1 MKIAVFADVHSNLDA
16 LETVLDHIDR
26 WRPDRVL
33 CAGDIINRGPNPRAC
48 TERVV
53 RRAMAEDWGMICGN
67 HERYVLKYGKG
78 NLPDHGPEFE
88 IIRHAKWTYDQ
99 LAGQTGQAGQADRT
113 GQAGP
118 DSPDRMDSAGC
129 PDSPDSPD
137 RMDSADCPDSPDSPD
152 SPDGLVE
159 RLEALPFQWS
169 MTDEAGNEFRMVHAS
184 MLGDRKGIFPDDT
197 EAALREKIAPAPK
210 VLVVG
215 HTHRPLIRTVDDALV
230 VNVGAVGAPF
240 DRDPR
245 AAYAQ
250 MTFESGAWKAE
261 IIRLEYDRERAIAHF
276 YESGYLE
283 DSGDFARLILAEFR
297 EARSLIPG
305 WYRDY
310 AEQVMG
316 GDLPLK
322 ASVDRYLDDC
332 GIDG

>member
-26 WRPDRVL
+26 WRPDRIL
-33 CAGDIINRGPNPRAC
+33 CAGDIINRGPTPREC

-53 RRAMAEDWGMICGN
+53 TRAMAEDWGMIYGN
-67 HERYVLKYGKG
+67 HERYVLKYGSG
-78 NLPDHGPEFE
+78 NLPDRGPEFE

-99 LAGQTGQAGQADRT
+99 LAGQTGQAGPDSPNR
-113 GQAGP
+113 P
-118 DSPDRMDSAGC
+118 DSPDC
-129 PDSPDSPD
+129 PDS
-137 RMDSADCPDSPDSPD
+137 
-152 SPDGLVE
+152 LVE
-159 RLEALPFQWS
+159 SLEALPFQWS

-197 EAALREKIAPAPK
+197 EASLREKIAPAPK

-250 MTFESGAWKAE
+250 MTFEAGAWKAE
-261 IIRLEYDRERAIAHF
+261 IIRLDYDRERAITRFH
-276 YESGYLE
+276 ESGYLE

-305 WYRDY
+305 WYRAYED
-310 AEQVMG
+310 QVMG
-316 GDLPLK
+316 GEISLK
-322 ASVDRYLDDC
+322 ASVDRYLEDC
-332 GIDG
+332 MIDG

>member
-16 LETVLDHIDR
+16 LETVLEHIDR

-48 TERVV
+48 TQRVV
-53 RRAMAEDWGMICGN
+53 TRALAEDWGMIYGN
-67 HERYVLKYGKG
+67 HERYVLKYGRG
-78 NLPDHGPEFE
+78 NLPDRGPEFE

-99 LAGQTGQAGQADRT
+99 LAGQAGQADQA

-118 DSPDRMDSAGC
+118 DR
-129 PDSPDSPD
+129 PDSPN
-137 RMDSADCPDSPDSPD
+137 R
-152 SPDGLVE
+152 LVE
-159 RLEALPFQWS
+159 HLEALSFQWS
-169 MTDEAGNEFRMVHAS
+169 MTDESGNEFRMVHAS

-197 EAALREKIAPAPK
+197 EASLREKIAPAPK

-250 MTFESGAWKAE
+250 MTFESGVWNAK
-261 IIRLEYDRERAIAHF
+261 IIRLEYDRERAIARFH
-276 YESGYLE
+276 ESGYLE

>member
-33 CAGDIINRGPNPRAC
+33 CAGDIINRGPKPREC

-53 RRAMAEDWGMICGN
+53 TRALAEDWGMIYGN
-67 HERYVLKYGKG
+67 HERYVLKYGRG
-78 NLPDHGPEFE
+78 NLPDRGPEFE

-99 LAGQTGQAGQADRT
+99 LAGT
-113 GQAGP
+113 
-118 DSPDRMDSAGC
+118 
-129 PDSPDSPD
+129 
-137 RMDSADCPDSPDSPD
+137 DC
-152 SPDGLVE
+152 LVE

-197 EAALREKIAPAPK
+197 EASLREKIAPAPK

-250 MTFESGAWKAE
+250 MSCEAGAWKAE
-261 IIRLEYDRERAIAHF
+261 IIRLEYDRERAIARFH
-276 YESGYLE
+276 ESGYLE

-297 EARSLIPG
+297 KARSLIPG
-305 WYRDY
+305 WYRAY
-310 AEQVMG
+310 EERVMG
-316 GDLPLK
+316 GEISLK
-322 ASVDRYLDDC
+322 ASVDRYLEDC
-332 GIDG
+332 MIDG

>member
-33 CAGDIINRGPNPRAC
+33 CAGDIINRGPKPREC

-53 RRAMAEDWGMICGN
+53 TRALAEDWGMIYGN
-67 HERYVLKYGKG
+67 HERYVLKFGRG
-78 NLPDHGPEFE
+78 SLPDRGPEFE

-99 LAGQTGQAGQADRT
+99 LAGQTGQAG
-113 GQAGP
+113 P
-118 DSPDRMDSAGC
+118 DSTSRPESPDR
-129 PDSPDSPD
+129 
-137 RMDSADCPDSPDSPD
+137 
-152 SPDGLVE
+152 LVA

-169 MTDEAGNEFRMVHAS
+169 MTDEAGNELRMVHAS

-197 EAALREKIAPAPK
+197 EASLREKIAPAPK

-240 DRDPR
+240 DQDPR

-250 MTFESGAWKAE
+250 MTFEAGAWKAE
-261 IIRLEYDRERAIAHF
+261 IIRLDYDRERAITRF
-276 YESGYLE
+276 YEYGYLE

-305 WYRDY
+305 WYREYEDR
-310 AEQVMG
+310 VMSG
-316 GDLPLK
+316 EIPLK
-322 ASVDRYLDDC
+322 ASVDRYLEDC
-332 GIDG
+332 KIDG

>member
-26 WRPDRVL
+26 WGPDRVL
-33 CAGDIINRGPNPRAC
+33 CAGDIINRGPNPLAC

-53 RRAMAEDWGMICGN
+53 NRAMAEDWGLIYGN

-78 NLPDHGPEFE
+78 NLPDRGPEFE

-99 LAGQTGQAGQADRT
+99 LAGQTGQAGR
-113 GQAGP
+113 
-118 DSPDRMDSAGC
+118 DSTSRQDSTNR
-129 PDSPDSPD
+129 P
-137 RMDSADCPDSPDSPD
+137 DCPDS
-152 SPDGLVE
+152 LVE
-159 RLEALPFQWS
+159 SLEALPFQWS
-169 MTDEAGNEFRMVHAS
+169 MTDVAGNEFRMVHAS
-184 MLGDRKGIFPDDT
+184 MLGDRKGIFPDDS
-197 EAALREKIAPAPK
+197 EESLREKIAPAPK

-215 HTHRPLIRTVDDALV
+215 HTHRPLIRTVDEALV

-250 MTFESGAWKAE
+250 LTFEAGAWKAE
-261 IIRLEYDRERAIAHF
+261 IIRLDYDRERAIARFH
-276 YESGYLE
+276 ESGYLE

-305 WYRDY
+305 WYRAY
-310 AEQVMG
+310 EERVMEG
-316 GDLPLK
+316 EISLK
-322 ASVDRYLDDC
+322 ASVDRYLEEC
-332 GIDG
+332 EIDG

>member
-16 LETVLDHIDR
+16 LETVLEHIDR

-48 TERVV
+48 TQRVV
-53 RRAMAEDWGMICGN
+53 TRALAEDWGMIYGN
-67 HERYVLKYGKG
+67 HERYVLKYGRG
-78 NLPDHGPEFE
+78 NLPDRGPEFE

-99 LAGQTGQAGQADRT
+99 LAGQAGQADQAGQAGQAGQADQA
-113 GQAGP
+113 GQASQADPDRP
-118 DSPDRMDSAGC
+118 DSPNR
-129 PDSPDSPD
+129 
-137 RMDSADCPDSPDSPD
+137 
-152 SPDGLVE
+152 LVE
-159 RLEALPFQWS
+159 HLEALSFQWS
-169 MTDEAGNEFRMVHAS
+169 MTDESGNEFRMVHAS

-197 EAALREKIAPAPK
+197 EASLREKIAPAPK

-230 VNVGAVGAPF
+230 VNVGAVGASF

-250 MTFESGAWKAE
+250 MTFEAGAWKAE
-261 IIRLEYDRERAIAHF
+261 IIRLDYDRERAIARFH
-276 YESGYLE
+276 ETGYLE

-305 WYRDY
+305 WYRAYEDR
-310 AEQVMG
+310 VMG
-316 GDLPLK
+316 GEISLK
-322 ASVDRYLDDC
+322 ASVDRYLEDC
-332 GIDG
+332 EIDG

>member
-33 CAGDIINRGPNPRAC
+33 CAGDIINRGPKPREC

-53 RRAMAEDWGMICGN
+53 TRALAEDWGMIYGN
-67 HERYVLKYGKG
+67 HERYVLKYGRG
-78 NLPDHGPEFE
+78 NLPDRGPEFE

-99 LAGQTGQAGQADRT
+99 LAGQTGQAGQAGHPGQPGQSGQPGQT

-118 DSPDRMDSAGC
+118 DSTSR
-129 PDSPDSPD
+129 PDSPD
-137 RMDSADCPDSPDSPD
+137 R
-152 SPDGLVE
+152 LVE

-169 MTDEAGNEFRMVHAS
+169 MNDESGNEFRMVHAS

-197 EAALREKIAPAPK
+197 EASLREKIAPAPK

-250 MTFESGAWKAE
+250 MTFEAGEWKAE
-261 IIRLEYDRERAIAHF
+261 IIRLDYDRERAIARFH
-276 YESGYLE
+276 ESGYLE
-283 DSGDFARLILAEFR
+283 ESGDFARLILAEFR

-305 WYRDY
+305 WYRAYEERVMD
-310 AEQVMG
+310 AEIS
-316 GDLPLK
+316 LK
-322 ASVDRYLDDC
+322 ASVDRYLEEC
-332 GIDG
+332 EIDG

>member
-26 WRPDRVL
+26 WRPDRIL
-33 CAGDIINRGPNPRAC
+33 CAGDIINRGPKPLEC

-53 RRAMAEDWGMICGN
+53 TRAMAEDWGMIYGN
-67 HERYVLKYGKG
+67 HERYVLKYGSG
-78 NLPDHGPEFE
+78 NLPDRGPEFE

-99 LAGQTGQAGQADRT
+99 LAGQA

-118 DSPDRMDSAGC
+118 DNTSRPDSTSRPDR
-129 PDSPDSPD
+129 PDS
-137 RMDSADCPDSPDSPD
+137 
-152 SPDGLVE
+152 LVE
-159 RLEALPFQWS
+159 NLKALPFQWS

-197 EAALREKIAPAPK
+197 EASLREKIAPAPK

-215 HTHRPLIRTVDDALV
+215 HTHRPLIRTVDDVLV

-250 MTFESGAWKAE
+250 MTFEAGAWKAE
-261 IIRLEYDRERAIAHF
+261 IIRLDYDRERAIARFH
-276 YESGYLE
+276 ESGYLE

-305 WYRDY
+305 WYRAFEDR
-310 AEQVMG
+310 VMAG
-316 GDLPLK
+316 EMSLE
-322 ASVDRYLDDC
+322 ASVDRYLEEC
-332 GIDG
+332 EIDG

>member
-26 WRPDRVL
+26 WGPDRVL

-53 RRAMAEDWGMICGN
+53 TRAMADDWGVIYGN
-67 HERYVLKYGKG
+67 HERYVLKYGRG
-78 NLPDHGPEFE
+78 NLPDSGPEFE

-99 LAGQTGQAGQADRT
+99 LAGQTGQAGR
-113 GQAGP
+113 
-118 DSPDRMDSAGC
+118 DSTSRQDSTNRPDRS
-129 PDSPDSPD
+129 
-137 RMDSADCPDSPDSPD
+137 DC
-152 SPDGLVE
+152 LVE

-169 MTDEAGNEFRMVHAS
+169 MNDEAGNEFRMVHAS
-184 MLGDRKGIFPDDT
+184 MLGDRKGIFPDDS
-197 EAALREKIAPAPK
+197 EESLREKIAPAPK

-215 HTHRPLIRTVDDALV
+215 HTHRPLVRTVDDALV

-250 MTFESGAWKAE
+250 MTFEAGAWKAE
-261 IIRLEYDRERAIAHF
+261 IIRLDYDRERAITRF

-283 DSGDFARLILAEFR
+283 DSGDFARLILAEFC

-305 WYRDY
+305 WYREYEDR
-310 AEQVMG
+310 VMG
-316 GDLPLK
+316 GEIPLK
-322 ASVDRYLDDC
+322 ASVDRYLEDC
-332 GIDG
+332 EIDG